1 MVFVL
6 QRFTH
11 YIYTH
16 SLINLLATTHRL
28 PHTYTHST
36 MANKNN
42 DQDMFSYLTDS
53 LILIIISFLPVKNAA
68 RTSTL
73 SKRWQFLW
81 HETKNIELDKTLFV
95 KPQNH
100 QSNEETIGNQR
111 RVFIDFSMQ
120 FIRGFRPVSHA
131 NFVQFAIGHN
141 AKVLEHDFSKP
152 TWDQQDFD
160 LDLDNNHAD
169 LFELPPCVYEHKEPF
184 KSLKLFA
191 CKFRVFQFIN
201 FSALTSLS
209 LSLSL
214 KKCWNL
220 ENLNISTARL
230 RTLVIDKCWS
240 LENGIS
246 IETSKLLFFKY
257 SGPMNGFMID
267 YLNALVEADLDFG
280 FETEFGEYG
289 DILYDLLRDTGFMV
303 AMISNLAFVFR
314 NIFSKKGMKGKSVGG
329 MNLLSLLILTPFAIA
344 VEGPQMWA
352 VGWQN
357 ALAQIGPQFI
367 WQSSKRAGTRTLLR
381 MSCNLY
387 K

>member
-1 MVFVL
+1 
-6 QRFTH
+6 
-11 YIYTH
+11 
-16 SLINLLATTHRL
+16 
-28 PHTYTHST
+28 

-53 LILIIISFLPVKNAA
+53 LILIIISFLPFKNAA

-81 HETKNIELDKTLFV
+81 HETKNIELDETLFV

-120 FIRGFRPVSHA
+120 FIQGFRPVSVDKFCLLFLHPENYVEA
-131 NFVQFAIGHN
+131 MQILFNSPLVIMQKFLNMTSQN
-141 AKVLEHDFSKP
+141 
-152 TWDQQDFD
+152 QQ
-160 LDLDNNHAD
+160 
-169 LFELPPCVYEHKEPF
+169 
-184 KSLKLFA
+184 
-191 CKFRVFQFIN
+191 
-201 FSALTSLS
+201 
-209 LSLSL
+209 SLSL

-220 ENLNISTARL
+220 ENLNISAARL

-240 LENGIS
+240 LENGIN
-246 IETSKLLFFKY
+246 IETPKLLFFKY

-280 FETEFGEYG
+280 FEGEFGEYG

-367 WQSSKRAGTRTLLR
+367 
-381 MSCNLY
+381 
-387 K
+387 

>member
-1 MVFVL
+1 MQIGAVLADWAVFCTAL
-6 QRFTH
+6 
-11 YIYTH
+11 
-16 SLINLLATTHRL
+16 
-28 PHTYTHST
+28 
-36 MANKNN
+36 
-42 DQDMFSYLTDS
+42 
-53 LILIIISFLPVKNAA
+53 LIIISFLPFKDAA

-73 SKRWQFLW
+73 SKRWQFRW
-81 HETKNIELDKTLFV
+81 HETKNIELDETLFV

-120 FIRGFRPVSHA
+120 FIRGFRPVSVDKFCLSFSHPENYVEA
-131 NFVQFAIGHN
+131 MQNFVQFAIGHN

-160 LDLDNNHAD
+160 LDNNHVD

-191 CKFRVFQFIN
+191 CKFRVFQFIK

-209 LSLSL
+209 LVLSL

-220 ENLNISTARL
+220 ENLNISAARL

-246 IETSKLLFFKY
+246 IETPKLLFFKY

-280 FETEFGEYG
+280 FEAEFVEYG
-289 DILYDLLRDTGFMV
+289 DILYDLLRDIGCTRG
-303 AMISNLAFVFR
+303 LLLHAFTLVVVCQFQDLWWPCYQTWH
-314 NIFSKKGMKGKSVGG
+314 SY
-329 MNLLSLLILTPFAIA
+329 FATYF
-344 VEGPQMWA
+344 
-352 VGWQN
+352 
-357 ALAQIGPQFI
+357 QIRI
-367 WQSSKRAGTRTLLR
+367 
-381 MSCNLY
+381 
-387 K
+387 